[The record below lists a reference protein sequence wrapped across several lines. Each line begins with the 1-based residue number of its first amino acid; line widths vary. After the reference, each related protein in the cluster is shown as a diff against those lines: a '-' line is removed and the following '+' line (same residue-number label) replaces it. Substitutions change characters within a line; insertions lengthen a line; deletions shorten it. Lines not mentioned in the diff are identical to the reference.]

1 VLFLNKYN
9 FFKLIKKLLG
19 IVVLGLKY
27 YLLHLKGYAR
37 TPSENSV

>member
-1 VLFLNKYN
+1 MGLMKN
-9 FFKLIKKLLG
+9 LLG
-19 IVVLGLKY
+19 IVVLDLKH